1 MAVLL
6 LTINA
11 FKSSKCSKS
20 DLVGSFTVQL
30 NPTGY
35 TKAWQRKEPIP
46 ATTLANGLKISMTPP
61 PDAEEIDLSFTLD
74 DTGAIPGNSN
84 IVDSIKSLKALC
96 IDVNSSTHTTNW
108 LKLIWGSLQ
117 LTCKMDSLSVNY
129 TLFDFMGFPIRAVLT
144 AHFKEVVDLDQKLG
158 KLNSPDMSHLIEIK
172 EGDNLPLMCED
183 IYGDSSFYLQV
194 AAAND
199 IVDFRNLVPGQ
210 QILFPR
216 LEK

>member
-1 MAVLL
+1 M
-6 LTINA
+6 
-11 FKSSKCSKS
+11 S
-20 DLVGSFTVQL
+20 
-30 NPTGY
+30 
-35 TKAWQRKEPIP
+35 
-46 ATTLANGLKISMTPP
+46 
-61 PDAEEIDLSFTLD
+61 
-74 DTGAIPGNSN
+74 
-84 IVDSIKSLKALC
+84 
-96 IDVNSSTHTTNW
+96 
-108 LKLIWGSLQ
+108 
-117 LTCKMDSLSVNY
+117 
-129 TLFDFMGFPIRAVLT
+129 T